1 MNQENKPKENKNNS
15 TWNIKPYLAV
25 GLTTLIVIMISI
37 AFFFFVYRYEGATQW
52 FKLATTVLQ
61 PVMFGLIIAY
71 LLNPMANWIQHFLEE
86 KTKLTKKPVKIL
98 SVAGALVF
106 GLMIVAAFC
115 WIVIPRVY
123 SSIEELVIG
132 MPQMIEETAMSIQKF
147 WDENEFLST
156 YFGGVFTSIAH
167 YFEGFL
173 ETELL
178 PQARVLITQ
187 ITTGIFSMAKGLLN
201 LIIGIIVSVYV
212 LMEKEHFI
220 AIGKKLVF
228 GICSRKVGNVT
239 VTTMK
244 KAHEVFSG
252 FIIGKIIDSA
262 IIGVLTF
269 VVLTIVKMPSTLLVS
284 VIVGVTNVIPF
295 FGPFIG
301 AIPSFFLILIQ
312 DPIKSLWF
320 LLIILI
326 IQQIDGNIIGP
337 KILGD
342 TTGLS
347 SFWVITAI
355 LLSGGLFGFT
365 GMVLG
370 VPMFAM
376 IYYCT
381 NELTKYF
388 LRKKGLPEE
397 TEVYMNVKERN
408 EETGELIFFSQEEEK
423 PVEKESEKN

>member
-1 MNQENKPKENKNNS
+1 MSQENNTKKETKNS
-15 TWNIKPYLAV
+15 TWNIKPYLAM
-25 GLTTLIVIMISI
+25 GLTALMVMMI
-37 AFFFFVYRYEGATQW
+37 AVVFFFFVYRYKGATQW
-52 FKLATTVLQ
+52 IQLAVNALQ
-61 PVMFGLIIAY
+61 PITFGIIIAY
-71 LLNPMANWIQHFLEE
+71 LLNPMMNQIQRNLE
-86 KTKLTKKPVKIL
+86 KNTKLAKKPVKVL
-98 SVAGALVF
+98 SVAGALLF
-106 GLMIVAAFC
+106 GLVVLGAFG
-115 WIVIPRVY
+115 WIVVPKVY
-123 SSIEELVIG
+123 ASIEELIIG
-132 MPQMIEETAMSIQKF
+132 MPQMIEETAVGLQGF
-147 WDENEFLST
+147 WAEHKTLAT
-156 YFGGVFTSIAH
+156 YFGGAFNEAAS
-167 YFEGFL
+167 YL
-173 ETELL
+173 EELLRTELI
-178 PQARVLITQ
+178 PQASVLISQ

-201 LIIGIIVSVYV
+201 FVIGIIVSVYV
-212 LMEKEHFI
+212 LMEKEHFL
-220 AIGKKLVF
+220 AIGKKVVF
-228 GICSRKVGNVT
+228 GICSRKVGNLT

-269 VVLTIVKMPSTLLVS
+269 VVLTIVRMPSALLVS

-312 DPIKSLWF
+312 NPIKSLWF

-347 SFWVITAI
+347 SFWVITSI
-355 LLSGGLFGFT
+355 LLSGGLFGFA

-370 VPMFAM
+370 VPVFAM
-376 IYYCT
+376 LYYCAG
-381 NELTKYF
+381 EVTKYL

-397 TEVYMNVKERN
+397 TEAYMTVKERDA
-408 EETGELIFFSQEEEK
+408 ETGQLIYHSAEDAEVTEEE
-423 PVEKESEKN
+423 E